1 MGVVTERLPLLDLM
15 NMPNTRPFLLFAMLC
30 VSYLLWQQWQTD
42 YVLPPPPLA
51 AGTAT
56 LATRDPSDAAKAVPN
71 DVPVALGETP
81 KPPIEAKLTMTQA
94 AQRISITTDVLK
106 LSIDTQ
112 GGAIVRADLRAYPIA
127 PKDVDHPV
135 RLLSDDAANF
145 FIAQSGLV
153 SAASPAPDHQAQFS
167 AEKTDYTL
175 VDGTDTLEVPL
186 TWQDMSGIKV
196 RKVYKFTRASY
207 AIEQREEI
215 NNASNTP
222 WSGSAYRQLQR
233 LPVVI
238 TSNGFSFSNP
248 EKFAFAGAAWY
259 SPQDKFQK
267 LAFDKYASTPLNR
280 NVTGGWVGML
290 QHYFFA
296 AWVPKVDE
304 ADQYSTAIVTN
315 AGAPRYLIRTMSP
328 VIMVAP
334 GETKSIEARLY
345 VGPKLQSTL
354 ATVAPG
360 LELTVDYGMFT
371 VISQPLH
378 WILSE
383 IHRVVGNWGFSI
395 ILLVVLIKLAFFKL
409 SEAQFKSSAKM
420 KKVQPRLAALKERYG
435 DDKQKLNA
443 AMLEL
448 YQKEKI
454 NPVSGCL
461 PMLVQFPVFIALYW
475 VLLESVE
482 LRQAPFIGWIQNL
495 SAPDPYF
502 VLPILNAAVMLA
514 TQFLT
519 PTVGMDPTQA
529 KMMKAMPVIM
539 AVMFAFFPA
548 GLVLYWTVNGGLSL
562 LQQYVITKRIE
573 SGATAV

>member
-1 MGVVTERLPLLDLM
+1 
-15 NMPNTRPFLLFAMLC
+15 MPNTRPFLLLAVLF
-30 VSYLLWQQWQTD
+30 VGYLLWQQWQTD
-42 YVLPPPPLA
+42 YAAPPAVINPAALA
-51 AGTAT
+51 NTAGGDT
-56 LATRDPSDAAKAVPN
+56 AKAVPN
-71 DVPVALGETP
+71 DVPAAPGEIP
-81 KPPIEAKLTMTQA
+81 KPPADAGA
-94 AQRISITTDVLK
+94 ATSPATSAPAQLINITTDVFNI
-106 LSIDTQ
+106 SIDTR

-127 PKDVDHPV
+127 PKETDHPV
-135 RLLSDDAANF
+135 RLLSDDATNF

-153 SAASPAPDHQAQFS
+153 SSASPAPDHQAQFS
-167 AEKTDYTL
+167 AEKTEYTL
-175 VDGTDTLEVPL
+175 ADGSDTLEVPL
-186 TWQDMSGIKV
+186 TWTDASGIKV

-215 NNASNTP
+215 NNASATP
-222 WSGSAYRQLQR
+222 WSGSEYRQLQR

-238 TSNGFSFSNP
+238 VSSGFSFSNP

-267 LAFDKYASTPLNR
+267 LGFDKYAATPLNKSI
-280 NVTGGWVGML
+280 TGGWVGML

-296 AWVPKVDE
+296 AWVPKADE
-304 ADQYSTAIVTN
+304 ADQYSTAVVTN
-315 AGAPRYLIRTMSP
+315 AGAPRYLIRSMSP
-328 VIMVAP
+328 AITVAP
-334 GETKSIEARLY
+334 GETKSFDARLY
-345 VGPKLQSTL
+345 IGPKLQSTL

-383 IHRVVGNWGFSI
+383 IHRFVGNWGFAI

-461 PMLVQFPVFIALYW
+461 PMLVQFPVFLALYW

-482 LRQAPFIGWIQNL
+482 LRQAPFMLWIQNL

-502 VLPILNAAVMLA
+502 VLPILNAGVMLA

-529 KMMKAMPVIM
+529 KMMKAMPVMM

-573 SGATAV
+573 SGAIAVA

>member
-1 MGVVTERLPLLDLM
+1 
-15 NMPNTRPFLLFAMLC
+15 MPNTRPFLLLAVLF
-30 VSYLLWQQWQTD
+30 VGYLLWQQWQTD
-42 YVLPPPPLA
+42 YAAPPSVTSPA
-51 AGTAT
+51 AITNTA
-56 LATRDPSDAAKAVPN
+56 SGDAAKAVPN
-71 DVPVALGETP
+71 DVPAAPGEIP
-81 KPPIEAKLTMTQA
+81 KPPADA
-94 AQRISITTDVLK
+94 ATTTSPATTAPAQLVNITTDVFNI
-106 LSIDTQ
+106 SIDTR

-127 PKDVDHPV
+127 PKETDHPV
-135 RLLSDDAANF
+135 RLLSDDATNF

-167 AEKTDYTL
+167 AEKTEYTL
-175 VDGTDTLEVPL
+175 ADGSDTLEVPL
-186 TWQDMSGIKV
+186 TWTDASGIKV

-207 AIEQREEI
+207 AVEQREEI
-215 NNASNTP
+215 SNAGTTP
-222 WSGSAYRQLQR
+222 WSGSEYRQLQR

-238 TSNGFSFSNP
+238 VSSGFSFSNP

-267 LAFDKYASTPLNR
+267 LGFDKYAATPLNKTI
-280 NVTGGWVGML
+280 TGGWVGML

-296 AWVPKVDE
+296 AWVPKADE
-304 ADQYSTAIVTN
+304 ADQYSTAVVTN
-315 AGAPRYLIRTMSP
+315 AGTPRYLIRSMSP
-328 VIMVAP
+328 AITVAP
-334 GETKSIEARLY
+334 GETKSFDARLY
-345 VGPKLQSTL
+345 IGPKLQSTL

-383 IHRVVGNWGFSI
+383 IHRFVGNWGFAI
-395 ILLVVLIKLAFFKL
+395 ILLVVLIKLAFYKL

-461 PMLVQFPVFIALYW
+461 PMLVQFPVFLALYW

-482 LRQAPFIGWIQNL
+482 LRQAPFMLWIQNL

-502 VLPILNAAVMLA
+502 VLPILNAGVMLA

-529 KMMKAMPVIM
+529 KMMKAMPVMM

-573 SGATAV
+573 SGAIAVA

>member
-1 MGVVTERLPLLDLM
+1 
-15 NMPNTRPFLLFAMLC
+15 MPNTRPFLLLAVLF
-30 VSYLLWQQWQTD
+30 VGYLLWQQWQTD
-42 YVLPPPPLA
+42 YVAPPTVTIPA
-51 AGTAT
+51 AITNAASG
-56 LATRDPSDAAKAVPN
+56 DPAKIMPN
-71 DVPVALGETP
+71 DVPAAPGEIP
-81 KPPIEAKLTMTQA
+81 KPPTDAVTTTSPA
-94 AQRISITTDVLK
+94 TTAPAQLISITTDVLNI
-106 LSIDTQ
+106 SIDTR

-127 PKDVDHPV
+127 PKETDHPV
-135 RLLSDDAANF
+135 RLLSDDATNF

-167 AEKTDYTL
+167 AEKTEYTL
-175 VDGTDTLEVPL
+175 ADGSSTLEVPL
-186 TWQDMSGIKV
+186 TWADASGIKV

-215 NNASNTP
+215 NNASATP
-222 WSGSAYRQLQR
+222 WSGSEYRQLQR

-238 TSNGFSFSNP
+238 VSSGFSFSNP

-267 LAFDKYASTPLNR
+267 LGFDKYAATPLNKTI
-280 NVTGGWVGML
+280 TGGWVGML

-296 AWVPKVDE
+296 AWVPRADE
-304 ADQYSTAIVTN
+304 ADQYSTAVVTN
-315 AGAPRYLIRTMSP
+315 AGAPRYLIRSMSP
-328 VIMVAP
+328 AITIAP
-334 GETKSIEARLY
+334 GETKSFDARLY
-345 VGPKLQSTL
+345 IGPKLQSTL
-354 ATVAPG
+354 AAVAPG

-383 IHRVVGNWGFSI
+383 IHHFVGNWGFSI
-395 ILLVVLIKLAFFKL
+395 ILLVVLIKLAFFKI

-461 PMLVQFPVFIALYW
+461 PMLVQFPVFLALYW

-482 LRQAPFIGWIQNL
+482 LRQAPFMLWIQNL

-502 VLPILNAAVMLA
+502 VLPVLNAGVMLA

-529 KMMKAMPVIM
+529 KMMKAMPVMM

-573 SGATAV
+573 SGAIAVA

>member
-1 MGVVTERLPLLDLM
+1 
-15 NMPNTRPFLLFAMLC
+15 MPNTRPFLLLAVLF
-30 VSYLLWQQWQTD
+30 VGYLLWQQWQTD
-42 YVLPPPPLA
+42 YAAPPAVISPATIANA
-51 AGTAT
+51 AGGDT
-56 LATRDPSDAAKAVPN
+56 AKAVPN
-71 DVPVALGETP
+71 DVPAAPGEIP
-81 KPPIEAKLTMTQA
+81 RPPVDAVTTTSA
-94 AQRISITTDVLK
+94 ATTAPAQLINISTDVFNI
-106 LSIDTQ
+106 SIDTR

-127 PKDVDHPV
+127 PKETDHPV
-135 RLLSDDAANF
+135 RLLSDDATNF

-167 AEKTDYTL
+167 AEKTEYTL
-175 VDGTDTLEVPL
+175 ADGSDTLEVPL
-186 TWQDMSGIKV
+186 TWTDASGIKV
-196 RKVYKFTRASY
+196 RKVYKFSRGSY

-215 NNASNTP
+215 NNASATP
-222 WSGSAYRQLQR
+222 WSGSEYRQLQR

-238 TSNGFSFSNP
+238 VSSGFSFSNP

-267 LAFDKYASTPLNR
+267 LGFDKYAATPLNK
-280 NVTGGWVGML
+280 NITGGWVGML

-296 AWVPKVDE
+296 AWVPKADE
-304 ADQYSTAIVTN
+304 ADQYSTAVVTN
-315 AGAPRYLIRTMSP
+315 AGAPRYLIRSMSP
-328 VIMVAP
+328 AITVAP
-334 GETKSIEARLY
+334 GETKSFDARLY
-345 VGPKLQSTL
+345 IGPKLQSTL

-383 IHRVVGNWGFSI
+383 IHRFVGNWGFAI

-461 PMLVQFPVFIALYW
+461 PMLVQFPVFLALYW

-482 LRQAPFIGWIQNL
+482 LRQAPFMLWIQNL

-502 VLPILNAAVMLA
+502 VLPILNAGVMLA

-529 KMMKAMPVIM
+529 KMMKAMPVMM

-573 SGATAV
+573 SGAIAVA

>member
-1 MGVVTERLPLLDLM
+1 
-15 NMPNTRPFLLFAMLC
+15 MPNTRPFLLLAVLF
-30 VSYLLWQQWQTD
+30 VGYLLWQQWQTD
-42 YVLPPPPLA
+42 YAAPPSVTSPA
-51 AGTAT
+51 TITNTA
-56 LATRDPSDAAKAVPN
+56 SGDAAKAVPN
-71 DVPVALGETP
+71 DVPAAPGETP
-81 KPPIEAKLTMTQA
+81 KPPADA
-94 AQRISITTDVLK
+94 ATTTSPATTAPAQLINISTDVFNI
-106 LSIDTQ
+106 SIDTR

-127 PKDVDHPV
+127 PKETDHPV
-135 RLLSDDAANF
+135 RLLSDDATNF

-153 SAASPAPDHQAQFS
+153 STASPAPDHQAQFS
-167 AEKTDYTL
+167 AEKTEYTL
-175 VDGTDTLEVPL
+175 ADGSDTLEVPL
-186 TWQDMSGIKV
+186 TWIDTTGIKV

-215 NNASNTP
+215 NNASTTP
-222 WSGSAYRQLQR
+222 WSGSEYRQLQR

-238 TSNGFSFSNP
+238 VSSGFSFSNP

-267 LAFDKYASTPLNR
+267 LGFDKYAATPLNKTI
-280 NVTGGWVGML
+280 TGGWVGML

-296 AWVPKVDE
+296 AWVPKADE
-304 ADQYSTAIVTN
+304 ADQYSTAVVTN
-315 AGAPRYLIRTMSP
+315 AGTPRYLIRSMSP
-328 VIMVAP
+328 AITVAP
-334 GETKSIEARLY
+334 GETKSFDARLY
-345 VGPKLQSTL
+345 IGPKLQSTL

-383 IHRVVGNWGFSI
+383 IHGVVGNWGFSI
-395 ILLVVLIKLAFFKL
+395 ILLVVLIKLAFYKL

-461 PMLVQFPVFIALYW
+461 PMLVQFPVFLALYW

-482 LRQAPFIGWIQNL
+482 LRQAPFMLWIQNL

-502 VLPILNAAVMLA
+502 VLPILNAGVMLA

-529 KMMKAMPVIM
+529 KMMKAMPVMM

-573 SGATAV
+573 SGAIAVA

>member
-1 MGVVTERLPLLDLM
+1 
-15 NMPNTRPFLLFAMLC
+15 MPNTRPFLLLAVLF
-30 VSYLLWQQWQTD
+30 VGYLLWQQWQTD
-42 YVLPPPPLA
+42 YAAPLSVNTPA
-51 AGTAT
+51 AMANTAGGDT
-56 LATRDPSDAAKAVPN
+56 AKAVPN
-71 DVPVALGETP
+71 DVPAAPGEIP
-81 KPPIEAKLTMTQA
+81 KPALDAVTTTSPATTA
-94 AQRISITTDVLK
+94 PAQLINITTDVFNI
-106 LSIDTQ
+106 SIDTR

-127 PKDVDHPV
+127 PKETDHPV
-135 RLLSDDAANF
+135 RLLSDDATNF

-167 AEKTDYTL
+167 ADKTEYTL
-175 VDGTDTLEVPL
+175 ADGSDTLEVPL
-186 TWQDMSGIKV
+186 TWTDASGIKV

-215 NNASNTP
+215 NNASATP
-222 WSGSAYRQLQR
+222 WSGSEYRQLQR

-238 TSNGFSFSNP
+238 VSSGFSFSNP

-267 LAFDKYASTPLNR
+267 LGFDKYAATPLNKTI
-280 NVTGGWVGML
+280 TGGWVGML

-296 AWVPKVDE
+296 AWVPKADE
-304 ADQYSTAIVTN
+304 ADQYSTAVVTN
-315 AGAPRYLIRTMSP
+315 AGAPRYLIRSMSP
-328 VIMVAP
+328 AITVAP
-334 GETKSIEARLY
+334 GESKSFDARLY
-345 VGPKLQSTL
+345 IGPKLQSTL

-371 VISQPLH
+371 VISDPLH

-383 IHRVVGNWGFSI
+383 IHRFVGNWGFSI

-461 PMLVQFPVFIALYW
+461 PMLVQFPVFLALYW

-482 LRQAPFIGWIQNL
+482 LRQAPFMLWIQNL

-502 VLPILNAAVMLA
+502 VLPILNAGVMLA

-529 KMMKAMPVIM
+529 KMMKAMPVMM

-573 SGATAV
+573 SGAIAVA

>member
-1 MGVVTERLPLLDLM
+1 
-15 NMPNTRPFLLFAMLC
+15 MPNTRPFLLLAVLF
-30 VSYLLWQQWQTD
+30 VGYLLWQQWQTD
-42 YVLPPPPLA
+42 YSVPPPVTSPA
-51 AGTAT
+51 AITNTASGDT
-56 LATRDPSDAAKAVPN
+56 AKAVPN
-71 DVPVALGETP
+71 DVPAAPGEIP
-81 KPPIEAKLTMTQA
+81 KPPADSVTTTSPA
-94 AQRISITTDVLK
+94 TTAPAQLINITTDVFNI
-106 LSIDTQ
+106 SIDTR

-127 PKDVDHPV
+127 PKETDHPV
-135 RLLSDDAANF
+135 RLLSDDATNF

-153 SAASPAPDHQAQFS
+153 SSASPAPDHQAQFS
-167 AEKTDYTL
+167 AEKTEYTL
-175 VDGTDTLEVPL
+175 ADGSDTLEVPL
-186 TWQDMSGIKV
+186 TWTDASGIKV

-215 NNASNTP
+215 NNASASP
-222 WSGSAYRQLQR
+222 WSGSEYRQLQR

-238 TSNGFSFSNP
+238 VSSGFSFSNP

-267 LAFDKYASTPLNR
+267 LGFDKYAATPLNK
-280 NVTGGWVGML
+280 NITGGWVGML

-296 AWVPKVDE
+296 AWVPKADE
-304 ADQYSTAIVTN
+304 ADQYSTAVVTN
-315 AGAPRYLIRTMSP
+315 AGAPRYLIRSMSP
-328 VIMVAP
+328 AITVAP
-334 GETKSIEARLY
+334 GETKSFDARLY
-345 VGPKLQSTL
+345 IGPKLQSTL

-383 IHRVVGNWGFSI
+383 IHRFVGNWGFAI

-461 PMLVQFPVFIALYW
+461 PMLVQFPVFLALYW

-482 LRQAPFIGWIQNL
+482 LRQAPFMLWIQNL

-502 VLPILNAAVMLA
+502 VLPILNAGVMLA

-529 KMMKAMPVIM
+529 KMMKAMPVMM

-573 SGATAV
+573 SGAIAVA